1 MPTFCKRERLFEK
14 RLLSILFGKGKRFT
28 CGKSGNFLKVCF
40 LTVPKTEFRQEED
53 PLETSC
59 KVLVNAPKSRYRHAV
74 TRNRI
79 KRLLREAYRFHKPLF
94 EALPV
99 GENILLLSFQFV
111 GEDISLEIM
120 QELLTEAAQ
129 MLEKRLRHA

>member
-1 MPTFCKRERLFEK
+1 M
-14 RLLSILFGKGKRFT
+14 
-28 CGKSGNFLKVCF
+28 
-40 LTVPKTEFRQEED
+40 
-53 PLETSC
+53 ETSC